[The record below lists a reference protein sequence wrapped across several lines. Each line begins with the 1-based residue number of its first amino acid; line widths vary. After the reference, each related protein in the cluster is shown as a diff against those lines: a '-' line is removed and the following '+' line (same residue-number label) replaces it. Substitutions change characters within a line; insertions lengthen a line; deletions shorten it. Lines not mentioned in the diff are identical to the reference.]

1 MHIEFN
7 LQAKYLLSEKIF
19 ATKHDL
25 GSFATEKE
33 VYRVFPPKMLKHL
46 ETLYS
51 MLVEWDDRN
60 FNSPGRENISFH
72 LSWAARVVGGN

>member
-33 VYRVFPPKMLKHL
+33 VYRVFPLKMPKHL
-46 ETLYS
+46 ETYS
-51 MLVEWDDRN
+51 MSVEWEDGN
-60 FNSPGRENISFH
+60 FNPPRRENRSFH
-72 LSWAARVVGGN
+72 LSWVARVVEGN